1 MRLLAGAGAVL
12 ALMTVTAAANAVT
25 SPSNLALKPAQIGFG
40 YELMQST
47 TVAVYQF
54 RGDVLSGV
62 YAWPGKGVR
71 MADVI
76 RVALDAAAASAAN
89 LRRATA

>member
-1 MRLLAGAGAVL
+1 MKGVPPAIYRLKRLHDSRLLPGAL
-12 ALMTVTAAANAVT
+12 ALQVHVVWEQDGKAMEN
-25 SPSNLALKPAQIGFG
+25 
-40 YELMQST
+40 T

-54 RGDVLSGV
+54 HGDVFSGI

-71 MADVI
+71 VADVI
-76 RVALDAAAASAAN
+76 RVGLDAAAASAAN